1 MAWRALER
9 RYEEP
14 SMISEQLSARVINR
28 LASALGGKR
37 TFSRRAHP
45 LDRHRNRRNR
55 HLLTVIN
62 APTA

>member
-1 MAWRALER
+1 
-9 RYEEP
+9 
-14 SMISEQLSARVINR
+14 MISEQLSASVIHR
-28 LASALGGKR
+28 LAPALGGKR

-45 LDRHRNRRNR
+45 HVRHRSRRNR

>member
-28 LASALGGKR
+28 LAPALGGKR
-37 TFSRRAHP
+37 TFSRQAHP
-45 LDRHRNRRNR
+45 HVRHRNRRNR